1 MLFQIK
7 KYCTET
13 ILFEGNF
20 KSLRACVEAAVKA
33 RASLS
38 WANFSG
44 ADLSGADLS
53 WASLSWADFSGA
65 NLSGANIS
73 WASLSWA
80 NFSWANLSGADVSG
94 ANLSWANLSWANLSG
109 AKWREGV
116 TLKQSP
122 VKECTRSDGYLFRL
136 LDCDVGWRV
145 SAGCRFFTLD
155 EAWKHWGHGQ
165 RADTRLGEESEDILI
180 LFEHHIQRLENN
192 K

>member
-33 RASLS
+33 RANLS
-38 WANFSG
+38 EANLSEANLSGAALSG
-44 ADLSGADLS
+44 ADLSGADLFR
-53 WASLSWADFSGA
+53 ANLSEANLFRANLFGANLFRADLSGA
-65 NLSGANIS
+65 NLAR
-73 WASLSWA
+73 AD
-80 NFSWANLSGADVSG
+80 LSGA
-94 ANLSWANLSWANLSG
+94 ALSG

-136 LDCDVGWRV
+136 LDCNVGWRV
-145 SAGCRFFTLD
+145 AAGCRFFTLD